1 MPHAPKSSRTP
12 RTLPDAE
19 VTLAVAEPLFASV
32 SHGMMPR
39 VMPKPESAPMVFVVD
54 DDESVREALASLVRS
69 AEMRVEVFASAG
81 AFLSRPPVDAPSCL
95 VLDVRLQGDS
105 GLDLQ
110 RRLTELNTEIPIVF
124 ITGHGD
130 VPTSVTAMKAGAL
143 EFLLKPL
150 ADVDVLE
157 AIDRAIA
164 RHRAAR
170 ERQTE
175 NAALKSRYGS
185 LSAREREV
193 MQWVVKGLLNKQIA
207 GELGLSEVTIKLHR
221 GQVMR
226 KMLAGSLADLVRQ
239 AEKLGI

>member
-1 MPHAPKSSRTP
+1 MPTPQPAPI
-12 RTLPDAE
+12 
-19 VTLAVAEPLFASV
+19 
-32 SHGMMPR
+32 
-39 VMPKPESAPMVFVVD
+39 VFVVD

-69 AEMRVEVFASAG
+69 AGMRVEVFASAQ

-110 RRLTELNTEIPIVF
+110 RRLAELNTQIPVVF

-130 VPTSVTAMKAGAL
+130 VPTSVTAMKAGAV

-164 RHRAAR
+164 RHRTTRAQ
-170 ERQTE
+170 QTE
-175 NAALKSRYGS
+175 MADLRSRYGS
-185 LSAREREV
+185 LTAREREV
-193 MQWVVKGLLNKQIA
+193 MRGVVKGLLNKQIA
-207 GELGLSEVTIKLHR
+207 AELGISEITIKVHR

-226 KMLAGSLADLVRQ
+226 KMMAGSLADLVRL
-239 AEKLGI
+239 AEKLGV

>member
-1 MPHAPKSSRTP
+1 MP
-12 RTLPDAE
+12 
-19 VTLAVAEPLFASV
+19 V
-32 SHGMMPR
+32 
-39 VMPKPESAPMVFVVD
+39 PESAPIVFVVD
-54 DDESVREALASLVRS
+54 DDESVQEALASLVRS
-69 AEMRVEVFASAG
+69 AGLRVEVFASAH

-95 VLDVRLQGDS
+95 VLDVRLQGAS

-124 ITGHGD
+124 ITGYGD
-130 VPTSVTAMKAGAL
+130 VPTSVTAMKAGAM

-164 RHRAAR
+164 RHRVAR
-170 ERQTE
+170 DRQTE
-175 NAALKSRYGS
+175 IADLQSRYSS
-185 LSAREREV
+185 LTAREREV

-207 GELGLSEVTIKLHR
+207 GELGLSEITIKVHR

-226 KMLAGSLADLVRQ
+226 KMMAGSLADLVRQ

>member
-1 MPHAPKSSRTP
+1 MTTPEPAPI
-12 RTLPDAE
+12 
-19 VTLAVAEPLFASV
+19 
-32 SHGMMPR
+32 
-39 VMPKPESAPMVFVVD
+39 VFVVD

-69 AEMRVEVFASAG
+69 AGMRAEVFRSAQE
-81 AFLSRPPVDAPSCL
+81 FLRRPPADAPSCL

-110 RRLTELNTEIPIVF
+110 RHLAELNTEIPIIF
-124 ITGHGD
+124 ITGYGD
-130 VPTSVTAMKAGAL
+130 VPTSVTAMKAGAI

-157 AIDRAIA
+157 AIGRAIA

-170 ERQTE
+170 ERHAE
-175 NAALKSRYGS
+175 NADLQSRYGS
-185 LSAREREV
+185 LSVREREV

-207 GELGLSEVTIKLHR
+207 GELGISEVTIKLHR

-226 KMLAGSLADLVRQ
+226 KMMAGSLAELVRQ
-239 AEKLGI
+239 AQKLGI

>member
-1 MPHAPKSSRTP
+1 MVRQRKWRAIRLLQ
-12 RTLPDAE
+12 RACGAQFE
-19 VTLAVAEPLFASV
+19 SV
-32 SHGMMPR
+32 SYDILPR
-39 VMPKPESAPMVFVVD
+39 VMTTPESAPIVFVVD

-69 AEMRVEVFASAG
+69 ADMRVEVFPSAQ
-81 AFLSRPPVDAPSCL
+81 AFLRRPPVDAPSCL
-95 VLDVRLQGDS
+95 VLDVRLQGAS

-130 VPTSVTAMKAGAL
+130 VPTSVTAMKAGAI

-157 AIDRAIA
+157 AIGRAIA

-175 NAALKSRYGS
+175 IRDLQSRYGS
-185 LSAREREV
+185 LTAREREV
-193 MQWVVKGLLNKQIA
+193 MQGVVKGLLNKQIA
-207 GELGLSEVTIKLHR
+207 AELGISEITIKVHR

-226 KMLAGSLADLVRQ
+226 KMMAGSLADLVRQ

>member
-1 MPHAPKSSRTP
+1 MTP
-12 RTLPDAE
+12 P
-19 VTLAVAEPLFASV
+19 EPA
-32 SHGMMPR
+32 
-39 VMPKPESAPMVFVVD
+39 AIVFIVD

-69 AEMRVEVFASAG
+69 AGMRVEVFASAQG
-81 AFLSRPPVDAPSCL
+81 FLNRPPVDAPACL

-110 RRLTELNTEIPIVF
+110 RHLTQLNTEIPIIF
-124 ITGHGD
+124 ITGYGD
-130 VPTSVTAMKAGAL
+130 VPTSVTAMKAGAI

-157 AIDRAIA
+157 AIGRAIG

-170 ERQTE
+170 ERQAE
-175 NAALKSRYGS
+175 HADLQSRYRS
-185 LSAREREV
+185 LSAREQEV
-193 MQWVVKGLLNKQIA
+193 MQGVVKGLLNKQIA
-207 GELGLSEVTIKLHR
+207 AELGISEVTIKLHR

-226 KMLAGSLADLVRQ
+226 KMMAGSLADLVRQ

>member
-1 MPHAPKSSRTP
+1 
-12 RTLPDAE
+12 
-19 VTLAVAEPLFASV
+19 
-32 SHGMMPR
+32 
-39 VMPKPESAPMVFVVD
+39 VFVVD

-69 AEMRVEVFASAG
+69 AGMRVEVFSSAQ
-81 AFLSRPPVDAPSCL
+81 AFLGRHPVDAPSCL
-95 VLDVRLQGDS
+95 VLDVRLRGAS

-124 ITGHGD
+124 ITGYGD
-130 VPTSVTAMKAGAL
+130 VPTSVTAMKAGAI

-157 AIDRAIA
+157 AIGRAIA

-170 ERQTE
+170 DRQSE
-175 NAALKSRYGS
+175 MADLQSRYAS

-193 MQWVVKGLLNKQIA
+193 MQGVVKGLLNKQIA
-207 GELGLSEVTIKLHR
+207 AELGISEITIKVHR

-226 KMLAGSLADLVRQ
+226 KMMAGSLADLVRQ
-239 AEKLGI
+239 AEKLGV

>member
-1 MPHAPKSSRTP
+1 MNG
-12 RTLPDAE
+12 
-19 VTLAVAEPLFASV
+19 PLI
-32 SHGMMPR
+32 R
-39 VMPKPESAPMVFVVD
+39 KPESAPIVFVVD

-69 AEMRVEVFASAG
+69 AGLRVEVFASAQ
-81 AFLSRPPVDAPSCL
+81 AFLTRPNVDAPGCL
-95 VLDVRLQGDS
+95 VLDVRLQGGS

-110 RRLTELNTEIPIVF
+110 RRLAELNAQIPIVF

-130 VPTSVTAMKAGAL
+130 VPTSVTAMKAGAV

-164 RHRAAR
+164 RHRTAR

-175 NAALKSRYGS
+175 MADLQSRYGS
-185 LSAREREV
+185 LTAREQEV
-193 MQWVVKGLLNKQIA
+193 MKEVVKGLLNKQIA
-207 GELGLSEVTIKLHR
+207 AELGISEITVKVHR

-226 KMLAGSLADLVRQ
+226 KMMAGSLAELVRL

>member
-1 MPHAPKSSRTP
+1 
-12 RTLPDAE
+12 
-19 VTLAVAEPLFASV
+19 
-32 SHGMMPR
+32 MMPSMR
-39 VMPKPESAPMVFVVD
+39 TPESAPIVFIVD

-69 AEMRVEVFASAG
+69 ADMRVEVFPSAQ
-81 AFLSRPPVDAPSCL
+81 AFLRRPPVDAPSCL
-95 VLDVRLQGDS
+95 VLDVRLQGAS

-130 VPTSVTAMKAGAL
+130 VPTSVTAMKAGAI

-157 AIDRAIA
+157 AIGRAIA

-175 NAALKSRYGS
+175 IADLQSRYGS
-185 LSAREREV
+185 LTAREREV
-193 MQWVVKGLLNKQIA
+193 MEGVVKGLLNKQIA
-207 GELGLSEVTIKLHR
+207 AELGISEITIKVHR

-226 KMLAGSLADLVRQ
+226 KMMAGSLADLVRQ

>member
-1 MPHAPKSSRTP
+1 MPTP
-12 RTLPDAE
+12 PLP
-19 VTLAVAEPLFASV
+19 PI
-32 SHGMMPR
+32 
-39 VMPKPESAPMVFVVD
+39 VFVVD

-69 AEMRVEVFASAG
+69 AGMRAEVFASAQ

-110 RRLTELNTEIPIVF
+110 RRLAEMNTQIPVVF

-130 VPTSVTAMKAGAL
+130 VPTSVSAMKAGAV

-157 AIDRAIA
+157 AIDGAIA
-164 RHRAAR
+164 RHRAIRAQ
-170 ERQTE
+170 QTE
-175 NAALKSRYGS
+175 MADLQSRYGS
-185 LSAREREV
+185 LTAREREV
-193 MQWVVKGLLNKQIA
+193 MRGVVKGLLNKQIA
-207 GELGLSEVTIKLHR
+207 AELGISEITIKVHR

-226 KMLAGSLADLVRQ
+226 KMMAGSLADLVRL
-239 AEKLGI
+239 AEKLGL

>member
-1 MPHAPKSSRTP
+1 MRT
-12 RTLPDAE
+12 
-19 VTLAVAEPLFASV
+19 
-32 SHGMMPR
+32 
-39 VMPKPESAPMVFVVD
+39 PESAPIVFIVD

-69 AEMRVEVFASAG
+69 ADMRVEVFPSAQ
-81 AFLSRPPVDAPSCL
+81 AFLRRPPVDAPGCL

-124 ITGHGD
+124 ITGYGD
-130 VPTSVTAMKAGAL
+130 VPTSVTAMKAGAI

-157 AIDRAIA
+157 AIGRAIA

-175 NAALKSRYGS
+175 IADLQSRYGS
-185 LSAREREV
+185 LTAREREV
-193 MQWVVKGLLNKQIA
+193 MEGVVKGLLNKQIA
-207 GELGLSEVTIKLHR
+207 AELGISEITIKVHR
-221 GQVMR
+221 GQMMR
-226 KMLAGSLADLVRQ
+226 KMMAGSLADLVRQ